1 MNDIPRVTPASVLEV
16 QDLHVAFPTR
26 AGLVRAVDG
35 VSFSLARG
43 LTTCVVGESGSG
55 KSVTARAILQIV
67 DRPGRVTGGRILFHG
82 KDGRT
87 TDLAALDP
95 RGRAIRDLR
104 GGEIAMIFQEPMSS
118 LSPVHKVGDQ
128 VGEALRLHLGLSR
141 RAALARA
148 VELLAAVEI
157 PDPHRAVDRYTFEFS
172 GGMRQRVMIAMA
184 LACDPAVLIAD
195 EPTTALDVTTQAEIL
210 DLIGRLQAERGM
222 TVMFITH
229 DMGVVAEIAHD
240 VVVMERG
247 KVRESGPVR
256 EVFAAPRDGYT
267 RMLLGNVTKLERP
280 SEIRLARP
288 APPAVPPPPVLRI
301 ENLSMVFPIRKGM
314 LRRAVGEVRAVDGVS
329 LEVRPGETLG
339 VVGESGSGK
348 TTLGRCILRVVDPTA
363 GAIHYRRADG
373 TLVDLATARGEPL
386 RAARREIRM
395 VFQDPVSSLN
405 PRMTVAQIVGEP
417 LLVNGLARGA
427 ELRERVAAL
436 LERVGIEPN
445 WAERYP
451 HAFSGGQR
459 QRIGIARALALSPR
473 VIVADEATS
482 ALDVSLRARMLDLL
496 LDLQDEL
503 NLAYVFISHDI
514 SVIRYMCDR
523 VAVMHRG
530 RVVETGEA
538 TQVCDAPTHAY
549 TRALLSAVPRPDP
562 EARRIHLRHRYIAT
576 APG

>member
-1 MNDIPRVTPASVLEV
+1 MTETAPVLEV
-16 QDLHVAFPTR
+16 RDLHVSFPTR
-26 AGLVRAVDG
+26 TGLVRAVDG
-35 VSFSLARG
+35 VSFSLAKG

-67 DRPGRVTGGRILFHG
+67 DPPGRITGGQILFHR
-82 KDGRT
+82 KDGST
-87 TDLAALDP
+87 LDLAAMDP

-104 GGEIAMIFQEPMSS
+104 GDEIAMIFQEPMSS

-128 VGEALRLHLGLSR
+128 VGEAVRLHLGLSR
-141 RAALARA
+141 KQARERAI
-148 VELLAAVEI
+148 ELLTSVEI

-210 DLIGRLQAERGM
+210 DLIGRLQQQRGM

-247 KVRESGPVR
+247 RVRESGPVR
-256 EVFAAPRDGYT
+256 SLFASPRDAYT

-280 SEIRLARP
+280 SDIRLKRVE
-288 APPAVPPPPVLRI
+288 PAVLPPPILRI
-301 ENLSMVFPIRKGM
+301 ENLSMIFPIVKGVMRKK
-314 LRRAVGEVRAVDGVS
+314 VGEVRAVDGVT

-348 TTLGRCILRVVDPTA
+348 TSLGRCILRVTDPTG
-363 GAIHYRRADG
+363 GAIHYRREDG
-373 TLVDLATARGEPL
+373 TEIDLAKAEGETL

-395 VFQDPVSSLN
+395 VFQDPFASLN

-417 LLVNGLARGA
+417 LLVNGLARGG
-427 ELRERVAAL
+427 ELRDRVSAL
-436 LERVGIEPN
+436 LERVGIEPG

-459 QRIGIARALALSPR
+459 QRICIARALALKPR
-473 VIVADEATS
+473 VIVADEATA

-530 RVVETGEA
+530 QVVETGEA
-538 TQVCDAPTHAY
+538 AQVCDNPTHAY
-549 TRALLSAVPRPDP
+549 TKALLSAVPRPDP
-562 EARRIHLRHRYIAT
+562 EARRIHLRHRYVA
-576 APG
+576 AAE

>member
-1 MNDIPRVTPASVLEV
+1 MTDTAPVLEV
-16 QDLHVAFPTR
+16 RDLHVSFPTR
-26 AGLVRAVDG
+26 TGLVRAVDG
-35 VSFSLARG
+35 VSFSLAQG

-55 KSVTARAILQIV
+55 KSVTARSILQIV
-67 DRPGRVTGGRILFHG
+67 DPPGRITGGQILFHRE
-82 KDGRT
+82 DGST
-87 TDLAALDP
+87 LDLAAMDP

-104 GGEIAMIFQEPMSS
+104 GDEIAMIFQEPMSS

-128 VGEALRLHLGLSR
+128 VGEAVRLHLGLSR
-141 RAALARA
+141 KQARERA
-148 VELLAAVEI
+148 VELLASVEI

-210 DLIGRLQAERGM
+210 DLIGRLQQQRGM

-247 KVRESGPVR
+247 KVRESGKVR
-256 EVFAAPRDGYT
+256 SLFASPRDAYT

-280 SEIRLARP
+280 SDIRLKRVE
-288 APPAVPPPPVLRI
+288 PPVPPPPILRI
-301 ENLSMVFPIRKGM
+301 ENLSMVFPIVKGIMRRK
-314 LRRAVGEVRAVDGVS
+314 VGEIRAVDGVT
-329 LEVRPGETLG
+329 LDVRPGETLG
-339 VVGESGSGK
+339 IVGESGSGK
-348 TTLGRCILRVVDPTA
+348 TSLGRCILRVTDPTG
-363 GAIHYRRADG
+363 GAIHYRREDG
-373 TLVDLATARGEPL
+373 TEIDLAKAEGETL

-395 VFQDPVSSLN
+395 VFQDPFASLN

-427 ELRERVAAL
+427 ELRDRVSAL
-436 LERVGIEPN
+436 LERVGIEPG

-459 QRIGIARALALSPR
+459 QRICIARALALKPR
-473 VIVADEATS
+473 VIVADEATA

-538 TQVCDAPTHAY
+538 TQVCDNPTHAY
-549 TRALLSAVPRPDP
+549 TKALLSAVPRPDP
-562 EARRIHLRHRYIAT
+562 EARRIHLRHRYVA
-576 APG
+576 AAE

>member
-1 MNDIPRVTPASVLEV
+1 MSDLQPPPVLEV
-16 QDLHVAFPTR
+16 QDLHVSFPTR

-43 LTTCVVGESGSG
+43 RTTCVVGESGSG
-55 KSVTARAILQIV
+55 KSVTARSILQIV
-67 DRPGRVTGGRILFHG
+67 DQPGRITGGRILFHRA
-82 KDGRT
+82 DGGT
-87 TDLAALDP
+87 TDLAALHP
-95 RGRAIRDLR
+95 RSRDIRAIRAIR
-104 GGEIAMIFQEPMSS
+104 GHDIAMIFQEPMSS

-128 VGEALRLHLGLSR
+128 VGEAVRLHLGVSAK
-141 RAALARA
+141 AARQRA
-148 VELLAAVEI
+148 VELLAQVEI
-157 PDPHRAVDRYTFEFS
+157 PDPQRAVDRYTFEFS

-247 KVRESGPVR
+247 RVRESGGVR
-256 EVFAAPRDGYT
+256 EIFAAPQDAYT

-280 SEIRLARP
+280 SEIRLART
-288 APPAVPPPPVLRI
+288 PPAVPPEPILRI
-301 ENLSMVFPIRKGM
+301 QDLSMVFPIRKGL
-314 LRRAVGEVRAVDGVS
+314 LRRQVGEVRAVDGVT

-348 TTLGRCILRVVDPTA
+348 TTLGRCILRVTDPTA
-363 GAIHYRRADG
+363 GSIAYRRADG
-373 TLVDLATARGEPL
+373 GIVDLAKAEGEAL

-395 VFQDPVSSLN
+395 VFQDPFASLN
-405 PRMTVAQIVGEP
+405 PRMTVAQIVAEP

-427 ELRERVAAL
+427 ELRDRVAAL
-436 LERVGIEPN
+436 LERVGIDPA

-459 QRIGIARALALSPR
+459 QRIVIARALALSPR
-473 VIVADEATS
+473 VIVADEATA

-496 LDLQDEL
+496 LQLQDEL

-538 TQVCDAPTHAY
+538 TQVCDDPQHAY

-562 EARRIHLRHRYIAT
+562 EARRMHLRHRYQA
-576 APG
+576 A

>member
-1 MNDIPRVTPASVLEV
+1 MTETAPVLEV
-16 QDLHVAFPTR
+16 RDLHVSFPTR
-26 AGLVRAVDG
+26 TGLVRAVDG
-35 VSFSLARG
+35 VSFSLAKG

-67 DRPGRVTGGRILFHG
+67 DPPGRITGGQILFHREG
-82 KDGRT
+82 GSVL
-87 TDLAALDP
+87 DLAAMDP

-104 GGEIAMIFQEPMSS
+104 GDEIAMIFQEPMSS

-128 VGEALRLHLGLSR
+128 VGEAVRLHLGLSR
-141 RAALARA
+141 KQARERAI
-148 VELLAAVEI
+148 ELLASVEI

-210 DLIGRLQAERGM
+210 DLIGRLQQQRGM

-247 KVRESGPVR
+247 RVRESGPVR
-256 EVFAAPRDGYT
+256 SLFAAPRDAYT

-280 SEIRLARP
+280 SDIRLKRVE
-288 APPAVPPPPVLRI
+288 PAVPPPPILRI
-301 ENLSMVFPIRKGM
+301 ENLSMVFPIVKGVMRKK
-314 LRRAVGEVRAVDGVS
+314 VGEVRAVDGVT

-348 TTLGRCILRVVDPTA
+348 TSLGRCILRVTDPTG
-363 GAIHYRRADG
+363 GAIHYRREDG
-373 TLVDLATARGEPL
+373 TEIDLAKAEGETL

-395 VFQDPVSSLN
+395 VFQDPFASLN

-427 ELRERVAAL
+427 ELRDRVSAL
-436 LERVGIEPN
+436 LERVGIEPG

-459 QRIGIARALALSPR
+459 QRICIARALALKPR
-473 VIVADEATS
+473 VIVADEATA

-530 RVVETGEA
+530 KVVETGEA
-538 TQVCDAPTHAY
+538 AQVCDNPTHAY

-562 EARRIHLRHRYIAT
+562 EARRIHLRHRYVA
-576 APG
+576 AAE